1 MCLTFV
7 FINERFLKQPSP
19 FLPSTL
25 YYVSVCSPIGK
36 YPNLLSL
43 TQKKF
48 LLTHETTPTL
58 ENRFF
63 VKFGG
68 KFSFTH
74 GI

>member
-43 TQKKF
+43 TQKKISPYARDDTYF
-48 LLTHETTPTL
+48 RKQVL
-58 ENRFF
+58 RQ
-63 VKFGG
+63 VWW
-68 KFSFTH
+68 
-74 GI
+74 